1 MMSIRSLIPVKIM
14 YKAQTI
20 QLIMS
25 WQKQNTMMHK
35 ETENNEGVREITEN
49 NNCNNVLSEM

>member
-1 MMSIRSLIPVKIM
+1 M

-49 NNCNNVLSEM
+49 NNRNNVLSEM